1 MKNNKVKIYAKAL
14 AEVALDKKIDK
25 KAEANFV
32 KLLQKNGL
40 MHKAKEIVQ
49 LAEDILLQKR
59 GNRKI
64 TFETAR
70 KITPSQKKML
80 EAIAKHGDVVKEKI
94 NPELIAGVRV
104 IINDNRQFDGS
115 LQNKLKNIF
124 K

>member
-49 LAEDILLQKR
+49 MAEDMILQKK
-59 GNRKI
+59 GNKKI

-80 EAIAKHGDVVKEKI
+80 EAIAKQGDVIKEKI